1 MDRFTMIGTLDWS
14 VSQEG
19 PWSVP
24 GLRTS
29 SSLCLTK
36 AYGSWVWIMQNQKS
50 YGSRCGPASLIH
62 GILTCTY
69 MAVPEHGF
77 LSQHFETMVGTAIQ
91 PSVTEHKSFMA
102 NASQTDLFWLNP
114 QLHWLTFSSPRVTS
128 RALDNRCSQ
137 SSHSDMDR
145 IHDLLD
151 TDLCETEL
159 QCRQLSSDIV
169 TAWGHFSNLKIY
181 IYICMDHL
189 TKYEGLTANCYT
201 PENFMSCVVNKHC
214 GNSSS
219 MYTYRF
225 VYMYIYTRI

>member
-1 MDRFTMIGTLDWS
+1 
-14 VSQEG
+14 
-19 PWSVP
+19 
-24 GLRTS
+24 
-29 SSLCLTK
+29 
-36 AYGSWVWIMQNQKS
+36 MQNQKA

-69 MAVPEHGF
+69 MAVSEHGF

-114 QLHWLTFSSPRVTS
+114 QLHWLTFLSPRVTS
-128 RALDNRCSQ
+128 RDLDNRCSQ

-151 TDLCETEL
+151 KDLCETEL

-169 TAWGHFSNLKIY
+169 TAWGHFSNLKICIY
-181 IYICMDHL
+181 IYMHGSSNKIW
-189 TKYEGLTANCYT
+189 GLNSKLLYT
-201 PENFMSCVVNKHC
+201 WELYVVC
-214 GNSSS
+214 SQ
-219 MYTYRF
+219 
-225 VYMYIYTRI
+225 